1 MMMTYTVTGMT
12 CTHCENAVR
21 EEVSA
26 LPGVAVAEVS
36 AREGTLIVDAPD
48 ATEATAARLDAAV
61 AAAVEEAGYRASRA
75 AAR

>member
-1 MMMTYTVTGMT
+1 MMITYTVTGMT
-12 CTHCENAVR
+12 CAHCENAVR

-36 AREGTLIVDAPD
+36 AREGTLVVEAPD
-48 ATEATAARLDAAV
+48 APEATAARLDAAV

-75 AAR
+75 AVR